1 MFSHHLLSLVVVSE
15 PESASPGL
23 HQQEEVPSSVVGQ
36 AWTPWSLTILEQ
48 VDPRLPVA
56 FWLGYSGRSP
66 GFGPASGVKF
76 WVALHM
82 EA

>member
-1 MFSHHLLSLVVVSE
+1 MFFHRLLFLSVASE
-15 PESASPGL
+15 PESALPEL
-23 HQQEEVPSSVVGQ
+23 HQLEVVPSLVVEQ
-36 AWTPWSLTILEQ
+36 AWTPWSLAILEQ